1 MAGAEDCHASM
12 DFYGAHCSHWVDD
25 WYPRYGEI
33 DEVSV
38 ISQIFFV
45 TSMELR
51 SIEGVDF
58 SGQTVLVR
66 VDFNIEQSNVANIEE
81 HFRLDIVRETLD
93 VIAAAPGVKIALLTH
108 FGRPDGKRDETY
120 SVQTLLPAIARSLK
134 REVVFVSDCVGD
146 VISAALSTLTSS
158 QILLLENVRFHAE
171 EEKNDEAFAQTL
183 AAPFTIFINEAF
195 SVCHRSHASVDAIT
209 KHLPSYAGLRLI
221 KEITELD
228 QVRFSPEHP
237 AIAIIGGAK
246 IETKLPLIQAL
257 EKSYD
262 AILVGGKIANE
273 AIDQKLSFSD
283 KVLLPK
289 DFDSSAR
296 LDIGPQTIGYY
307 TQIIGKAKT
316 IIWNGP
322 MGKFEEKP
330 YDIGTNTIL
339 HALLASDAYVV
350 IGGGESLAVLEKAGV
365 IGKVSFVSSGGGA
378 MLEYLSGKTLPGLA
392 AIEA

>member
-1 MAGAEDCHASM
+1 
-12 DFYGAHCSHWVDD
+12 
-25 WYPRYGEI
+25 
-33 DEVSV
+33 
-38 ISQIFFV
+38 
-45 TSMELR
+45 MELR

-58 SGQTVLVR
+58 SGQTVLMR

-81 HFRLDIVRETLD
+81 HFRLDIAKETLD
-93 VIAAAPGVKIALLTH
+93 AIATAPGVKIALLTH
-108 FGRPDGKRDETY
+108 FGRPEGKRDEAY

-146 VISAALSTLTSS
+146 VVPAALSTLAPG

-171 EEKNDEAFAQTL
+171 EEKNDEVFARTL

-209 KHLPSYAGLRLI
+209 KCVPSYAGLRLI

-289 DFDSSAR
+289 DFDSAAR

-307 TQIIGKAKT
+307 TQIISKAKT

-378 MLEYLSGKTLPGLA
+378 MLEYLSGKVLPGLA
-392 AIEA
+392 ALEA